1 MALKIG
7 SKTISTSALIEYN
20 GMGIKKVFVKGN
32 PQTVSTSGT
41 IPPSNKQQ
49 NSTGW
54 KTINFT
60 FDGDVRSW
68 SRSMYFSCSEK
79 NAYTASITAVNYN
92 STSNITTFTAT
103 IKNASGLLHTTAY
116 GYSAS
121 ITISLTEKLVW
132 ECVVGILDPVVVVSG
147 YYNPNTDATSISFTV
162 NNVYNKRAAKIKA
175 NITWWCHS
183 SVLNSKSVETTN
195 VISPG
200 GEWSPTGYNLYT
212 DPDITDITVYVAIYY
227 ENGDSGHTTEAI
239 SINDLQE
246 STGL

>member
-7 SKTISTSALIEYN
+7 STTISTSALIEYN

-41 IPPSNKQQ
+41 IPSSKEQQ
-49 NSTGW
+49 KFTGW
-54 KTINFT
+54 ETIDFT
-60 FDGDVRSW
+60 FDGDLRSW
-68 SRSMYFSCSEK
+68 SRSMSFSCSQK

-103 IKNASGLLHTTAY
+103 IKNASGLLHTIAY
-116 GYSAS
+116 SYTAS

-175 NITWWCHS
+175 NITWWCDAS
-183 SVLNSKSVETTN
+183 ALNSKSLETTN
-195 VISPG
+195 IIKPG
-200 GEWSPTGYNLYT
+200 DKWSQTDYLYT

-227 ENGDSGHTTEAI
+227 EDGTSGHTTESI
-239 SINDLQE
+239 TINDLQE

>member
-7 SKTISTSALIEYN
+7 SKKISTSAPIEYN
-20 GMGIKKVFVKGN
+20 GRGIKKVFVKGN
-32 PQTVSTSGT
+32 PRTVSTSDT

-49 NSTGW
+49 NFTGW
-54 KTINFT
+54 ETIDFT

-68 SRSMYFSCSEK
+68 SRSMSFSCSQK
-79 NAYTASITAVNYN
+79 DAYTASITAVSYN

-116 GYSAS
+116 SYTAS

-147 YYNPNTDATSISFTV
+147 YYNIDTDTTDINFTV
-162 NNVYNKRAAKIKA
+162 TNVYNKRAAKITA
-175 NITWWCHS
+175 NITWWCDAS
-183 SVLNSKSVETTN
+183 SLNSKSVETTN
-195 VISPG
+195 IIKPG
-200 GEWSPTGYNLYT
+200 GEWSPTGSNLYT

-227 ENGDSGHTTEAI
+227 EDGASGHTTESI
-239 SINDLQE
+239 TINDLQE